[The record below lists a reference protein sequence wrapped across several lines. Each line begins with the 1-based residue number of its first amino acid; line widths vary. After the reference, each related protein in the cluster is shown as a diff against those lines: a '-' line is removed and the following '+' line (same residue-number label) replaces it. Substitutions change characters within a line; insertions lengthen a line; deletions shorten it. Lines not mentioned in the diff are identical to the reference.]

1 MSDVV
6 NPMLEDSDLDRFV
19 QGRYLLRKKFFRVF
33 GDDFSIFDEEDRLA
47 FYCRLKALRL
57 REDIR
62 VFADRAQTRELLA
75 IKARTVLDF
84 GTTYDVTDSVSWEPV
99 GSLRRKGFKSMMRD
113 EWAVLTAEGEEMGT
127 IREDSLG
134 KAIARRIVGDISFF
148 MPQAYH
154 ATIGEVEVATF
165 RQRFNPLIA
174 KIDFDFSMDHELL
187 LDRRLGIAA
196 GLLLGAIEGRQD

>member
-1 MSDVV
+1 MTDVV
-6 NPMLEDSDLDRFV
+6 DPTLEDSDLDRFV
-19 QGRYLLRKKFFRVF
+19 HGRYLLRKKFFRVF

-84 GTTYDVTDSVSWEPV
+84 GTTYDVTDSVSGEPV

-113 EWAVLTAEGEEMGT
+113 EWAILGAEGQEMGT

-134 KAIARRIVGDISFF
+134 KAIARRIIGDISFF

-174 KIDFDFSMDHELL
+174 KIDFDFSMDHGLL
-187 LDRRLGIAA
+187 LDRRLGVAA